1 MNFLSMAPSGH
12 SVRLVLA
19 EAASSDQIEQ
29 EIARLPRIC
38 KKIEL
43 FCGMGGSDQRLAVAA
58 RAIAKSHIQ
67 NVEFQF
73 PDEPNDGFQEA
84 LSVFTA
90 SRKQFNVLAHQHHE
104 NYQQIGQVFNA
115 LRTMRVSKLETTI
128 SSAGLETFSEGI
140 PNAKGL
146 RGLQLKATRFK
157 KADFAQLKNAIER
170 SDSIQHLTVEPYIRT
185 RRDSCE
191 HFVESLQSHL
201 DRNKNY
207 NEFVDRFGNIESDH
221 FLDGRKGHLFV
232 SAFLGQA
239 KLTQSNEN
247 SEAISKEIMGKTEL
261 IAKGL
266 AQFLKPADAIRMAV
280 TSKASLKAVN
290 ADVPTYKQINDLRTL
305 YKSSARSFSLNTDTD
320 SQNARPNKKQK
331 SI

>member
-1 MNFLSMAPSGH
+1 MSPSGH

-19 EAASSDQIEQ
+19 EATSSDQIEQ
-29 EIARLPRIC
+29 EIARLTPVC
-38 KKIEL
+38 QKIEL
-43 FCGMGGSDQRLAVAA
+43 FCGMGGSDKRLAVAA

-67 NVEFQF
+67 NIEFQF
-73 PDEPNDGFQEA
+73 PDEPNDGFQQA

-90 SRKQFNVLAHQHHE
+90 SKKRFNVLAHQHHE
-104 NYQQIGQVFNA
+104 NYEQIKQLFNA
-115 LRTMRVSKLETTI
+115 LRTMQVSKLETSI
-128 SSAGLETFSEGI
+128 SSAGLETFAEGI

-146 RGLQLKATRFK
+146 RGLQLKANRFK

-191 HFVESLQSHL
+191 RFVESLQSHL

-207 NEFVDRFGNIESDH
+207 NLIVDRFNKEESDH
-221 FLDGRKGHLFV
+221 FLDGRKGHLFI
-232 SAFLGQA
+232 STFLGQA

-261 IAKGL
+261 IAKGI
-266 AQFLKPADAIRMAV
+266 AQLLQPADAIRMAV
-280 TSKASLKAVN
+280 TSKASFNAVN

-305 YKSSARSFSLNTDTD
+305 YKSSARSSLSNIGTD
-320 SQNARPNKKQK
+320 SHTVDPNKRQK
-331 SI
+331 LI